1 MCMLSHLVIPD
12 KSLQSLQSVMSDFW
26 DPTDYSPT
34 CSSVHGILLARILEW
49 VALLS
54 SRGSADGSHV
64 IICASMPNCNE
75 VSIIPWDVLG
85 ALWKIPR
92 ITRGQKIFHLGLLWW
107 LSGKSACQGR
117 RHGFWHGQI
126 LMCESTCRRSAF
138 LQRDSGTPK
147 KIKTILVKA
156 KMELRESFPCPTQ
169 GNIPPQKRGVMSE
182 CSATLVLQD
191 ITADTWEGHP
201 QQHQR
206 PETGPPWGGRGKIFG
221 KMQINMSKGMKGVA
235 FLRESNCMP
244 LGAPHWKISLLC
256 PQEPSVPRVLVPHLP
271 TLFGGSLWDPPPAMS
286 WGSQVD

>member
-12 KSLQSLQSVMSDFW
+12 KSLQSLQSLMSDFW

-138 LQRDSGTPK
+138 LQRGSGTPK
-147 KIKTILVKA
+147 KKPNQVWSNQRWRWENL
-156 KMELRESFPCPTQ
+156 FPSPRKETSLHRK
-169 GNIPPQKRGVMSE
+169 GEWWV
-182 CSATLVLQD
+182 SAQ
-191 ITADTWEGHP
+191 
-201 QQHQR
+201 
-206 PETGPPWGGRGKIFG
+206 
-221 KMQINMSKGMKGVA
+221 
-235 FLRESNCMP
+235 
-244 LGAPHWKISLLC
+244 
-256 PQEPSVPRVLVPHLP
+256 LP
-271 TLFGGSLWDPPPAMS
+271 
-286 WGSQVD
+286 